1 MTKNGV
7 ADKIWSKRVQQSS
20 VGETAFTFPR
30 PSACVSGLLNGR
42 GSFGGGGGVAGVTGG
57 SDVEGKW
64 RGWRKWTVY

>member
-1 MTKNGV
+1 MERGGDFIWGGGRGGVGGKIEVTKL

-42 GSFGGGGGVAGVTGG
+42 GSLEGEGG
-57 SDVEGKW
+57 
-64 RGWRKWTVY
+64 

>member
-1 MTKNGV
+1 MTKL

-42 GSFGGGGGVAGVTGG
+42 GSLEGEGG
-57 SDVEGKW
+57 
-64 RGWRKWTVY
+64 